1 MRVGDLMSRD
11 VATIEERATCHD
23 AIDRMCRRKVRH
35 LPVLDS
41 EGALVGLVTDRDIR
55 HRLFAPDV
63 YSRLG
68 RVPVA
73 TLLRQAPIRDVMSAP
88 VLSISPASDQA
99 DAAERMRAAKV
110 GSLVVI
116 EADRLAGIL
125 TEIDLLRHICG
136 TDPSDPPGMDVIVSY
151 P

>member
-11 VATIEERATCHD
+11 VVTVEERQTCHD
-23 AIDRMCRRKVRH
+23 AVDRMCRLRVRH
-35 LPVLDS
+35 LPVLNS
-41 EGALVGLVTDRDIR
+41 EGALVGIVTDRDVR
-55 HRLFAPDV
+55 HRLFASDV
-63 YSRLG
+63 YGQIG

-73 TLLRQAPIRDVMSAP
+73 TLLRHAPIRDVMSAP
-88 VLSISPASDQA
+88 ALSISAASDLA

-110 GSLVVI
+110 GSLVVV
-116 EADRLAGIL
+116 EADRVVGIL

-136 TDPSDPPGMDVIVSY
+136 TEASRDPALDVVVSY